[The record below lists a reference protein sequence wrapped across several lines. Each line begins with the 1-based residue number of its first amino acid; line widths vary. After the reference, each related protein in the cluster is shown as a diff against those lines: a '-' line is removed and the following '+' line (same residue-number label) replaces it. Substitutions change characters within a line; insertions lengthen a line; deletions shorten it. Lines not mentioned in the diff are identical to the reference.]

1 MKRLAGIDRR
11 AALWFAAALLPALL
25 LFLPVFPYSLTTSF
39 SLNDEYEN
47 SGFVAFFD
55 GPQEFLFHLRKA
67 FLFSDW
73 GDRYRPMWDLDMAVA
88 WKFFG
93 PASWLHH
100 LNRWVFHLAAVPLFV
115 AAFLCVVRDGREA
128 ALRRD
133 GDGGRLRTPNLPMLL
148 PPIALVYVWLFF
160 PNVPAIRLDVPE
172 VDTVLFLGLCNL
184 AFALLLVD
192 RHEGGMRSGGATR
205 WLHGLFHL
213 GCIGLSLSKEV
224 NVAPLLWM
232 SIAYGVLLYVKG
244 GRSWKTLLGAAP
256 LALLFLFTLDRVLE
270 ASSRGGGV
278 GYGHS
283 WSIGRTLAN
292 EKVLR
297 TQLFQVET
305 SLAVTAGLAVLAA
318 VLLLAVTSRIL
329 RSAAGGARPGSAPL
343 FVLFLLG
350 QFASLYAALSM
361 SWGVALRYWYPL
373 VPCFATLLAF
383 GARFLLLAARRRWGR
398 AAAVG
403 LIGFVLFFVSVNY
416 HDFLYQ
422 TIGQHSQRRVDERL
436 IATITRFLDEG
447 ETVDVLAKTGADGHP
462 EALPRFLTVV
472 FSSFMP
478 RFHDRSYSI
487 RRLPS
492 IDYDAV
498 LGGRVA
504 WRLRR
509 WEPAVDRPSPPSWVV
524 ALREESALSGEERA
538 VFSARE
544 NYRLLSWTR
553 ALAGLLQGTPWPYL
567 HHDGGIYPL
576 YSDLYDNPY
585 RWTIYRGAR
594 MADLSD
600 AFKSRLVE

>member
-11 AALWFAAALLPALL
+11 SALWFAAALLPALL

-39 SLNDEYEN
+39 SLNDEYGNPE
-47 SGFVAFFD
+47 FVAFFD

-73 GDRYRPMWDLDMAVA
+73 GHRYRPMWDLDMAVA

-100 LNRWVFHLAAVPLFV
+100 LNRWVFHFAAVPLFV

-133 GDGGRLRTPNLPMLL
+133 GDGGRLRTPHLPMLL

-184 AFALLLVD
+184 AFAPLLVD
-192 RHEGGMRSGGATR
+192 RHEGGIRSGRATR

-213 GCIGLSLSKEV
+213 GCIGLSVSKEV

-270 ASSRGGGV
+270 ASLRGQGV

-297 TQLFQVET
+297 TELFQVET

-318 VLLLAVTSRIL
+318 ALLLAVTSRIL
-329 RSAAGGARPGSAPL
+329 RSAAGGARPGSDLL

-350 QFASLYAALSM
+350 QFASLYAVLSI
-361 SWGVALRYWYPL
+361 SFGVALRYWYPL
-373 VPCFATLLAF
+373 VPCFAALLAF
-383 GARFLLLAARRRWGR
+383 GARFLLLAAGGASKALGR

-422 TIGQHSQRRVDERL
+422 TISQHSQRRVDERL
-436 IATITRFLDEG
+436 IATITRC
-447 ETVDVLAKTGADGHP
+447 A
-462 EALPRFLTVV
+462 
-472 FSSFMP
+472 MP
-478 RFHDRSYSI
+478 
-487 RRLPS
+487 P
-492 IDYDAV
+492 
-498 LGGRVA
+498 
-504 WRLRR
+504 
-509 WEPAVDRPSPPSWVV
+509 
-524 ALREESALSGEERA
+524 
-538 VFSARE
+538 
-544 NYRLLSWTR
+544 
-553 ALAGLLQGTPWPYL
+553 
-567 HHDGGIYPL
+567 
-576 YSDLYDNPY
+576 DN
-585 RWTIYRGAR
+585 
-594 MADLSD
+594 S
-600 AFKSRLVE
+600 